1 MTPEDL
7 TVRLRG
13 EAFRLGFDLVGA
25 TPAIEPPGIVRLR
38 QWMADGFAGQMTYLT
53 NRADAY
59 QHPQHV
65 LEGVRSLLM
74 LAMVYRTVEPV
85 PTGPGQGTVSRYAWG
100 QDYHDVLRGRLHEL
114 ADFHRHLVPEAAV
127 RGVVDTAPL
136 MEREFARLAGLGW
149 IGKNT
154 MLLNRRLGSWLVLG
168 ALLTSEPLAYDSPVE
183 QGHCG
188 TCRACLDACP
198 TGALVEPY
206 RLDARKCISYLTIES
221 RERTPIEY
229 REALGERLFGCD
241 ACQEVC
247 PWNRRAAITSV
258 LGFQPQSGMNPV
270 ELVELLGLDETE
282 FRQRYRGT
290 SLRRAQRRGMLCRAA
305 LALGNR
311 PYEAATPALVKSLR
325 DDDPEVRAACAW
337 ALGRYG
343 SEESRTALRQRLAV
357 EPDAEVRREIER
369 AVTEVK

>member
-25 TPAIEPPGIVRLR
+25 ASAIEPPSFARLR
-38 QWMADGFAGQMTYLT
+38 QWLADGFAGQMTYMAG
-53 NRADAY
+53 RADAY
-59 QHPQHV
+59 QHPRHV
-65 LEGVRSLLM
+65 LEGARSLLM

-85 PTGPGQGTVSRYAWG
+85 PAEPGQGTVSRYAWG
-100 QDYHDVLRGRLHEL
+100 EDYHDVLRQRLHQL
-114 ADFHRHLVPEAAV
+114 ADFHRALVPEAAV

-136 MEREFARLAGLGW
+136 LEREFARLAGLGW

-154 MLLNRRLGSWLVLG
+154 MLIDRRLGSWLVLG
-168 ALLTSEPLAYDSPVE
+168 SLLTSEPLVYDVPIE
-183 QGHCG
+183 QGYCG

-221 RERTPIEY
+221 REQTPVEY
-229 REALGERLFGCD
+229 REALGARLFGCD
-241 ACQEVC
+241 ACQDVC
-247 PWNRRAAITSV
+247 PWNRRAAVTSASD
-258 LGFQPQSGMNPV
+258 FQPRPGTNPV
-270 ELVELLGLDETE
+270 DAAELLGLEEAE

-290 SLRRAQRRGMLCRAA
+290 SLLRARRRGMLCRAA

-311 PYEAATPALVKSLR
+311 PHEAATAALVKSLH
-325 DDDPEVRAACAW
+325 DEDSQVRAACAW

-343 SEESRTALRQRLAV
+343 TEAARSALRQRLAV
-357 EPDAEVRREIER
+357 ELDAEVRREIER
-369 AVTEVK
+369 AGER